1 MDIKQKRCLVS
12 LVLLLGSVVLMALPL
27 GAVLTFAPSPTER
40 IERTF
45 SYFDFGVFGMSG
57 NPFPFLTALLAAAAV
72 LVTLWNLLGKKESLK
87 RRLAGWMLTLL
98 GLGSSLAALLL
109 LGTGN
114 WVSIGISVLLFFAI
128 FFQKPA

>member
-12 LVLLLGSVVLMALPL
+12 LVLLLGSVVLMALPM

-45 SYFDFGVFGMSG
+45 SYFDLGVFGMSG

-72 LVTLWNLLGKKESLK
+72 LVTLWNLLGKKE
-87 RRLAGWMLTLL
+87 
-98 GLGSSLAALLL
+98 
-109 LGTGN
+109 
-114 WVSIGISVLLFFAI
+114 
-128 FFQKPA
+128 